1 MQLMVK
7 DPVTS
12 SPFYAWFRV
21 IRPLNLIIIAIA
33 IVVLRYS
40 YHGAFINGGD
50 WLLECLITLPLVFI
64 AAGGNIINDYFDIK
78 EDRINKPERALVGR
92 VLKRRIALVSH
103 WTLTAVG
110 IVLAASLTWKIG
122 NYIPLVI
129 AIAISFVLF
138 FYSTKLKGRVLIG
151 NFAVAASISSVIPFS
166 YADEIDT
173 STTALLNLSMFIWE
187 FGALLGLT
195 FIIVFARELAK
206 DIEDIDGDKKA
217 GHLTFPI
224 AYSPQA
230 SWRLITA
237 LVAILIFS
245 AGWIIINSG
254 LDVTIGLF
262 TGVTLS
268 IAYFTWKK
276 KPTQVSAWLKLLLA
290 AGLLLCYVTNSGGL
304 I

>member
-245 AGWIIINSG
+245 AGWININSG
-254 LDVTIGLF
+254 LNVTIGLF

>member
-40 YHGAFINGGD
+40 YHGAFANCGD
-50 WLLECLITLPLVFI
+50 WLLECLFTLPLVFL

-110 IVLAASLTWKIG
+110 IVLAASLCWKIG

-173 STTALLNLSMFIWE
+173 SMTTLMNLTMFIWE

-195 FIIVFARELAK
+195 FIIVFTRELAK
-206 DIEDIDGDKKA
+206 DIEDIDGDKNA

-237 LVAILIFS
+237 LVTMLIFS
-245 AGWIIINSG
+245 VVWINISTE

-268 IAYFTWKK
+268 IAYFTWNKK
-276 KPTQVSAWLKLLLA
+276 ATQVSAWLKLLLA
-290 AGLLLCYVTNSGGL
+290 VGLLLCFINNPVSPV
-304 I
+304 

>member
-1 MQLMVK
+1 MVK

-206 DIEDIDGDKKA
+206 DIEDIDGDQKA

-245 AGWIIINSG
+245 AGWININSG

>member
-1 MQLMVK
+1 MVK

-245 AGWIIINSG
+245 AGWININSG
-254 LDVTIGLF
+254 LNVTIGLF

>member
-1 MQLMVK
+1 MVK

-40 YHGAFINGGD
+40 YHGAFANCGD
-50 WLLECLITLPLVFI
+50 WLLECLFTLPLVFL

-110 IVLAASLTWKIG
+110 IVLAASLCWKIG

-173 STTALLNLSMFIWE
+173 SMTTLMNLTKFIWE

-195 FIIVFARELAK
+195 FIIVFTRELVK
-206 DIEDIDGDKKA
+206 DIEDIDGDKNA

-237 LVAILIFS
+237 LVTMLIFS
-245 AGWIIINSG
+245 VVWINISTE
-254 LDVTIGLF
+254 LDVTVGLF

-276 KPTQVSAWLKLLLA
+276 KATQVSAWLKLLLA
-290 AGLLLCYVTNSGGL
+290 AGLLLCYVTNAGGL
-304 I
+304 V

>member
-40 YHGAFINGGD
+40 YHGAFANGGD
-50 WLLECLITLPLVFI
+50 WILECLITLPLVFL

-110 IVLAASLTWKIG
+110 IVLAASLCWKIG

-129 AIAISFVLF
+129 AIAISIVLF

-173 STTALLNLSMFIWE
+173 SMTTLMNLTMFIWE

-195 FIIVFARELAK
+195 FIIVFTRELAK

-237 LVAILIFS
+237 LVTILLFS
-245 AGWIIINSG
+245 VGWMHISTG

-276 KPTQVSAWLKLLLA
+276 KATQVSAWLKLLLA

>member
-1 MQLMVK
+1 MVK

-50 WLLECLITLPLVFI
+50 WLLECLITLTLVFI

-206 DIEDIDGDKKA
+206 DIEDIDGDQKA

-245 AGWIIINSG
+245 AGWININSG

>member
-129 AIAISFVLF
+129 AIAISFILF

-173 STTALLNLSMFIWE
+173 STTALLNLSMFILE

-245 AGWIIINSG
+245 AGWININSG

>member
-110 IVLAASLTWKIG
+110 IVLAALLNWKIG

-245 AGWIIINSG
+245 AGWININSG

>member
-12 SPFYAWFRV
+12 SAFYAWFRV

-245 AGWIIINSG
+245 AGWININSG
-254 LDVTIGLF
+254 LNVTIGLF

>member
-237 LVAILIFS
+237 LVAITIFS
-245 AGWIIINSG
+245 AGWININSG
-254 LDVTIGLF
+254 LNVTIGLF

>member
-1 MQLMVK
+1 MVK

-40 YHGAFINGGD
+40 YHGAFANCGD
-50 WLLECLITLPLVFI
+50 WLLECLFTLPLVFL

-110 IVLAASLTWKIG
+110 IVLAASLCWKIG

-173 STTALLNLSMFIWE
+173 SMTTLMNLTMFIWE

-206 DIEDIDGDKKA
+206 DIEDIDGDKNA

-237 LVAILIFS
+237 LVTILIFS
-245 AGWIIINSG
+245 VIWINISTE

-276 KPTQVSAWLKLLLA
+276 KATQVSAWLKLLLA
-290 AGLLLCYVTNSGGL
+290 AGLLLCYITNAGGL

>member
-40 YHGAFINGGD
+40 YHGAFANCGD
-50 WLLECLITLPLVFI
+50 WLLECLFTLPLVFL

-103 WTLTAVG
+103 WTLTAIG
-110 IVLAASLTWKIG
+110 IVLAASLCWKIG

-173 STTALLNLSMFIWE
+173 SMTTLMNLTMFIWE
-187 FGALLGLT
+187 FGGLLGLT
-195 FIIVFARELAK
+195 FIIVFTRELVK

-230 SWRLITA
+230 SWRLINVLIT
-237 LVAILIFS
+237 ILIFS
-245 AGWIIINSG
+245 VGWINVNTK
-254 LDVTIGLF
+254 LDVAIGLF
-262 TGVTLS
+262 TGVTLI
-268 IAYFTWKK
+268 IAYFTLKK
-276 KPTQVSAWLKLLLA
+276 KATQVSAWLKLLLA
-290 AGLLLCYVTNSGGL
+290 AGLLLCYVTNAGGL
-304 I
+304 V

>member
-1 MQLMVK
+1 
-7 DPVTS
+7 
-12 SPFYAWFRV
+12 
-21 IRPLNLIIIAIA
+21 
-33 IVVLRYS
+33 
-40 YHGAFINGGD
+40 
-50 WLLECLITLPLVFI
+50 
-64 AAGGNIINDYFDIK
+64 
-78 EDRINKPERALVGR
+78 
-92 VLKRRIALVSH
+92 
-103 WTLTAVG
+103 
-110 IVLAASLTWKIG
+110 LTWKIG

-173 STTALLNLSMFIWE
+173 SMTTLMNLSMFIWE

-245 AGWIIINSG
+245 AGWININSG

>member
-40 YHGAFINGGD
+40 YHGAFVNGGD
-50 WLLECLITLPLVFI
+50 WILECLITLPLVFI

-110 IVLAASLTWKIG
+110 IVLAASLCWKIG

-173 STTALLNLSMFIWE
+173 SMTTLMNLTMFIWE

-195 FIIVFARELAK
+195 FIIVFTRELAK
-206 DIEDIDGDKKA
+206 DIEDIDGDKNA

-237 LVAILIFS
+237 LVTILIFS
-245 AGWIIINSG
+245 VIWINISTE
-254 LDVTIGLF
+254 LDVTVGLF

-276 KPTQVSAWLKLLLA
+276 KATQVSAWLKLLLA
-290 AGLLLCYVTNSGGL
+290 AGLLFCYVTNSGGL
-304 I
+304 L